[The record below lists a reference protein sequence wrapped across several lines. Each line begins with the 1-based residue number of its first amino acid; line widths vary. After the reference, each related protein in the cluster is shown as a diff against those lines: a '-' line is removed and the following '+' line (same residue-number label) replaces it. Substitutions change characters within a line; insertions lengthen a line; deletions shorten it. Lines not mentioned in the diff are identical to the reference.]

1 MNDDPRRDQVTRGNI
16 SKLLFDDEIARVS
29 TGETADRV
37 RGAPRHHDGTID
49 AEQAVPGAPSGAE
62 ERRRMG
68 PTSDEERI
76 EDDAWEKL
84 DQRIEDAVERSI
96 SDFEVEETARKSLRP
111 RADDE
116 LTKLSGM

>member
-1 MNDDPRRDQVTRGNI
+1 
-16 SKLLFDDEIARVS
+16 
-29 TGETADRV
+29 
-37 RGAPRHHDGTID
+37 
-49 AEQAVPGAPSGAE
+49 
-62 ERRRMG
+62 MG